1 MTNTLHRY
9 GSRESLQDDYVVFA
23 IPSVGINDKG
33 AQEKL
38 RTFLRTAIK
47 YHPVN
52 MGEGAKGS
60 LFRPSKSLTLFN
72 TYLGKRRHTVPL
84 EQVADG
90 VNDPGTVAAVFNN
103 RQAMEKFVEE
113 VRKLDLGISVNVSA
127 LVEETR
133 QSCHNLGF
141 CPHSVEYSLG
151 FRGKTEK
158 LATGRVLELTTMCGH
173 SMVSP
178 HLAQKMI
185 DHVKEGR
192 QTPERASTF
201 MAKFC
206 TCGVFNV
213 SRAKRLLEA
222 AKISD

>member
-1 MTNTLHRY
+1 M
-9 GSRESLQDDYVVFA
+9 
-23 IPSVGINDKG
+23 
-33 AQEKL
+33 
-38 RTFLRTAIK
+38 K

-52 MGEGAKGS
+52 MGEGAKGGI
-60 LFRPSKSLTLFN
+60 FRPSKSLTLFN
-72 TYLGKRRHTVPL
+72 TYFGSRAHTVPP
-84 EQVADG
+84 EQVAEG
-90 VNDPGTVAAVFNN
+90 VNDPGTVAAVFNK
-103 RQAMEKFVEE
+103 RETMERFVEE

-133 QSCHNLGF
+133 QSCRNIGL

-151 FRGKTEK
+151 FRGKTER

-173 SMVSP
+173 SMISP
-178 HLAQKMI
+178 HFAQKMM

-192 QTPERASTF
+192 QTPEKASAF

-213 SRAKRLLEA
+213 ARAKRLLEA
-222 AKISD
+222 ARLSD